1 MKHATLVAAL
11 FAVGG
16 TLARA
21 DEIVLTNGHTIK
33 NARRLESKDPNRVV
47 FEVAAGRIELDAKQ
61 VSSVNPGQTVLHEF
75 DAKFAA
81 VKDSKNAADFSKLAV
96 WCKESKLTQKA
107 SMLAEKVLLLDP
119 ANEAA
124 HRELRHEK
132 IDGAW
137 YPYEQAMEKKG
148 FVLVDD
154 RWLTKAEIQ
163 LIEKRRLDAKERELA
178 QQRERDRVKREE
190 KERRERDQ
198 AAYNEWMGKQLGD
211 LDGYFYQ
218 PSEFWPAYFRPY
230 PWAAYTRSRRWYQY
244 GMGGAYYGGGVGT
257 FDLFRFMPTPFAK

>member
-33 NARRLESKDPNRVV
+33 NARRLDSKDATKVV
-47 FEVAAGRIELDAKQ
+47 FEVAAGRIEVDAKT
-61 VSSVNPGQTVLHEF
+61 VSSVNPGPTPLHEF
-75 DAKFAA
+75 EAKYAPL
-81 VKDSKNAADFSKLAV
+81 KDSKNTAELWKLAA
-96 WCKESKLTQKA
+96 WAKDNKLSGKA
-107 SMLAEKVLLLDP
+107 SMLAEQVLKVDP
-119 ANEAA
+119 MHEAA
-124 HRELRHEK
+124 HLQLGHQK
-132 IDGAW
+132 IDGGW
-137 YPYEQAMEKKG
+137 CSYEQAMEKKG

-154 RWLTKAEIQ
+154 RWMTRAEIQ
-163 LIEKRRLDAKERELA
+163 LIEKRRLEAKERELA
-178 QQRERDRVKREE
+178 QQRERDRLKREE
-190 KERRERDQ
+190 KERRERDA
-198 AAYNEWMGKQLGD
+198 AAYGEWMNRQLDG

-244 GMGGAYYGGGVGT
+244 GMGGAYYGGAGT